1 MRGAVQLAHAA
12 RYEINCRN
20 VQKAGLATRQFLR
33 SSHLNTES
41 NVNVLSSLFAKK
53 PSKRCTALRR
63 RTRMKVLLGKMRL
76 M

>member
-1 MRGAVQLAHAA
+1 M
-12 RYEINCRN
+12 
-20 VQKAGLATRQFLR
+20 ATRQFLR